1 MRSPTYCI
9 ALLAATACGYTAG
22 TDLSDEGV
30 RTVAVEIVGNET
42 FRHRYEIPLTRDLN
56 QALMQ
61 YAGVSTGSHSA
72 ADAILTVD
80 INEVQE
86 RSLRAGFPPVEEGEL
101 TFLVH
106 AVLRDRKT
114 GRVIREQDFVEVAEF
129 HTRVG
134 EDTVFAVDLASDN
147 LAARIALALEP
158 DF

>member
-1 MRSPTYCI
+1 MKAHWACLGWI
-9 ALLAATACGYTAG
+9 AVTACGYTAG
-22 TDLSDEGV
+22 TNLQDEGV
-30 RTVAVEIVGNET
+30 RSVAVEVVGNET

-61 YAGVSTGSHSA
+61 YAGVSTGSHST

-86 RSLRAGFPPVEEGEL
+86 KTLRAGNPPVEEGQL
-101 TFLVH
+101 TFLVS
-106 AVLRDRKT
+106 AVLRDRRS
-114 GRVIREQDFVEVAEF
+114 GRVLRQQDFVEVAEF
-129 HTRVG
+129 HTLVG